1 MLGSP
6 GLEKD
11 YGKAAKYLTIRAEQG
26 DTSNLLNLGNLY
38 VLGGNN
44 LQQDF
49 EKAREWWI
57 KSALLNEIDAQ
68 KNLGALYFNGDSVQ
82 KDYREAA
89 KWFLQA
95 APAGRCG
102 RPILL
107 SLIHI

>member
-26 DTSNLLNLGNLY
+26 DTSNLLNLGNLS

-102 RPILL
+102 RPILFGIDL
-107 SLIHI
+107 